1 MKRSLSSKLLIIL
14 LVIQSLVFAIATSL
28 YLDQKYRE
36 HFDNLAHDYKEVS
49 INNIDITKG
58 NEVGDYIANFLEENQ
73 VLMVKKVEGPDY
85 TGRKLLHGYWMS
97 GDYEANKEKLN
108 LKFLDKQYASDQSF
122 KNLDKGGTI
131 GLLDGDYSTIEPT
144 PRFILGDSYF
154 FINLTGTGK
163 IGGFNGE
170 YKLIGIDDA
179 GVDRFYE
186 GLSKVTGLS
195 VDEIK
200 TSNGGSAVMGGGSS
214 LSFIIIY
221 VVLALVIITILTT
234 TTVASLKD
242 MGVYLL
248 QGWSKKSYIKS
259 IYGPINKI
267 AYFLPILFI
276 PYGFILTKGSFNT
289 LKFYLIFLLAGLIN
303 LAIFLFFELLI
314 SLILR
319 TVKPIDAIHGRT
331 SKKGLLIFGI
341 ILFMI
346 FNTSTSVLSFMD
358 IDNMI
363 IELKDQIVTKKE
375 WENVSDYYVTTTF
388 YEGDDFE
395 GDHSITPMSFQRDF
409 YRFYQSIENED
420 GVKFIN
426 TDFRRKNWS
435 KHMKEI
441 GIFDHVPDFSYLLF
455 TANKNYIEEDMQ
467 VKVTNEMQKLAN
479 EGYRVYLIPESFS
492 KEDRKSLAIA
502 ITEMDEEMF
511 LVQTDDRDRE
521 NFDIKFKGIKFFTY
535 NNNKNYF
542 AYPNNID
549 DEMYNEKFPS
559 TSSNPVINYVNT
571 NNMSIFES
579 LNLISGGETNS
590 EIKLNQEAYDKFA
603 NKEYFKKYNIDDNKP
618 GFVQIR
624 ELIGGM
630 IRSLTQSICT
640 FLLIALLFLGISAA
654 ILSALINLYREI
666 YLEEVNIKKFLGYD
680 NKKIYKS
687 IFIMVIIASI
697 INLTI
702 AIINGSVFGICFGII
717 FALIELILLRK
728 FTNKNQFEM
737 LVEYLK

>member
-1 MKRSLSSKLLIIL
+1 MKRSLSSKLLIVL

-36 HFDNLAHDYKEVS
+36 HFDNLANDYKEVS

-122 KNLDKGGTI
+122 KNLDRGGTI

-170 YKLIGIDDA
+170 YKLIGLDEA
-179 GVDRFYE
+179 GVDRFYD
-186 GLSKVTGLS
+186 GLSKVTGLG

-221 VVLALVIITILTT
+221 VVLTLVIITILTT

-267 AYFLPILFI
+267 AYFLPLLFI

-289 LKFYLIFLLAGLIN
+289 LKFYSVFLLAGLIN
-303 LAIFLFFELLI
+303 LAIFLLFELLI

-319 TVKPIDAIHGRT
+319 TVKPINAIHGRT
-331 SKKGLLIFGI
+331 SKKGLLIFGM

-346 FNTSTSVLSFMD
+346 FNTSTSALSFMD

-409 YRFYQSIENED
+409 YKFYESIENED
-420 GVKFIN
+420 GVKFIR
-426 TDFRRKNWS
+426 TDFRRKNWNEEVKEMELY
-435 KHMKEI
+435 KHA
-441 GIFDHVPDFSYLLF
+441 PDFSYLLF
-455 TANKNYIEEDMQ
+455 TANKNYLEDDMQ
-467 VKVTNEMQKLAN
+467 VKVTDEMEEFAN
-479 EGYRVYLIPESFS
+479 EGYRVYLIPKSFS
-492 KEDRKSLAIA
+492 KEDRKSLETAL
-502 ITEMDEEMF
+502 TEMDEEMF
-511 LVQTDDRDRE
+511 LDETDDTDRE
-521 NFDIKFKGIKFFTY
+521 NFNIKFKGIKFFTY

-559 TSSNPVINYVNT
+559 TSTNPVINYVNT

-579 LNLISGGETNS
+579 LSLISGGETNS
-590 EIKLNQEAYDKFA
+590 EIKLSQEAYDKFA

-618 GFVQIR
+618 EFVQIR

-630 IRSLTQSICT
+630 IRSLTQSIFT

-687 IFIMVIIASI
+687 IFVVVIVASI
-697 INLTI
+697 VNLTI

-717 FALIELILLRK
+717 FALIELMLLRK

-737 LVEYLK
+737 LVEFLK

>member
-1 MKRSLSSKLLIIL
+1 MKRSLSKKLLIVL
-14 LVIQSLVFAIATSL
+14 LVVQSLVFAIATSL
-28 YLDQKYRE
+28 YLDQKYKE
-36 HFDNLAHDYKEVS
+36 NFDNLASDYKEVS

-58 NEVGDYIANFLEENQ
+58 NEVGDYISNFLRENQ
-73 VLMVKKVEGPDY
+73 ALMVKKVEGPDY
-85 TGRKLLHGYWMS
+85 TGKKLINGYWMS

-108 LKFLDKQYASDQSF
+108 LEFLDKQYASDQSF

-131 GLLDGDYSTIEPT
+131 GLLEGDYSMIEPT

-170 YKLIGIDDA
+170 YKLIGLDDE
-179 GVDRFYE
+179 GVDRFYD
-186 GLSKVTGLS
+186 GLSKVTSLS

-200 TSNGGSAVMGGGSS
+200 TSNGGSAIMGGGFS

-221 VVLALVIITILTT
+221 AILTLVIITILTT

-267 AYFLPILFI
+267 AYFLPLLFI

-289 LKFYLIFLLAGLIN
+289 LKFYSVFLLAGLIN

-346 FNTSTSVLSFMD
+346 FNTSTSALSFLD

-426 TDFRRKNWS
+426 TDFRRKSWN

-441 GIFDHVPDFSYLLF
+441 GNYDHAPDFSYLLF

-467 VKVTNEMQKLAN
+467 VKVTNEMENLAN
-479 EGYRVYLIPESFS
+479 EDYRIYLIPESFS
-492 KEDRKSLAIA
+492 KEDKKSLKIA
-502 ITEMDEEMF
+502 LTEIDEDMF
-511 LVQTDDRDRE
+511 LDQTDDSDRE
-521 NFDIKFKGIKFFTY
+521 NFDIKFKGIKFFSY
-535 NNNKNYF
+535 DNNKDYF

-549 DEMYNEKFPS
+549 DEMYDEKFPV
-559 TSSNPVINYVNT
+559 TSKEPVINFINT

-618 GFVQIR
+618 EFVQIR

-630 IRSLTQSICT
+630 IRSLTQSIFT
-640 FLLIALLFLGISAA
+640 FLLIGLLFLGISAA

-680 NKKIYKS
+680 NRKIYKS
-687 IFIMVIIASI
+687 IFIMVIVASI
-697 INLTI
+697 INLVI
-702 AIINGSVFGICFGII
+702 AVINGSVFGICFDLI

-728 FTNKNQFEM
+728 FTSKNQFEM
-737 LVEYLK
+737 LVEFLK

>member
-1 MKRSLSSKLLIIL
+1 MKRSTSEKLLIVLIVL
-14 LVIQSLVFAIATSL
+14 QSIIFAIATSL
-28 YLDQKYRE
+28 YLDQKYKE
-36 HFDNLAHDYKEVS
+36 NFDNLANDYKEVS

-58 NEVGDYIANFLEENQ
+58 NEVGDYITNFLKENQ
-73 VLMVKKVEGPDY
+73 ALMVKKVEGPDY
-85 TGRKLLHGYWMS
+85 TGKKLVHGYWMS
-97 GDYEANKEKLN
+97 GDYETNKEKLN
-108 LKFLDKQYASDQSF
+108 LEFLDKQYASDQSF

-170 YKLIGIDDA
+170 YKLIGLDDE
-179 GVDRFYE
+179 GVDRFYD

-200 TSNGGSAVMGGGSS
+200 TSNGGSAVMGGGFS

-221 VVLALVIITILTT
+221 VVLTLVIITILTT

-276 PYGFILTKGSFNT
+276 PFGFILTKGSFNT
-289 LKFYLIFLLAGLIN
+289 LKFYSVFLLAGMIN
-303 LAIFLFFELLI
+303 LAIFLFFELLT

-346 FNTSTSVLSFMD
+346 FNTSTSALSFLD

-375 WENVSDYYVTTTF
+375 WENVSDYYVSTSF
-388 YEGDDFE
+388 YDGDDFE
-395 GDHSITPMSFQRDF
+395 GDYSITPMSFHRDF
-409 YRFYQSIENED
+409 YRFYQSIENEH
-420 GVKFIN
+420 GVKFIY
-426 TDFRRKNWS
+426 TDFRYKEWS
-435 KHMKEI
+435 KYMKEM
-441 GIFDHVPDFSYLLF
+441 GFYDNAPDFSYLLF
-455 TANKNYIEEDMQ
+455 TANKNYIEDDMQ
-467 VKVTNEMQKLAN
+467 VNITNEMEKLAN

-492 KEDRKSLAIA
+492 KEDRKSLETALK
-502 ITEMDEEMF
+502 EMDEEMF
-511 LVQTDDRDRE
+511 LDMTDDKDRE
-521 NFDIKFKGIKFFTY
+521 NFDINFKGIKFFIY
-535 NNNKNYF
+535 NNNKDYF

-549 DEMYNEKFPS
+549 DERYNEKFPS
-559 TSSNPVINYVNT
+559 TSTNPVINYVNT
-571 NNMSIFES
+571 NNMSIIES
-579 LNLISGGETNS
+579 LNLITGGETGS
-590 EIKLNQEAYDKFA
+590 EIKLSQEAYDKFV

-618 GFVQIR
+618 EFVQIR

-630 IRSLTQSICT
+630 IRSLTQAIFT
-640 FLLIALLFLGISAA
+640 FLLVGLLFFGISAA

-680 NKKIYKS
+680 NKKIYKP
-687 IFIMVIIASI
+687 IYIMVIVASI
-697 INLTI
+697 INLII
-702 AIINGSVFGICFGII
+702 AIFNGSIFGICFGII

-737 LVEYLK
+737 LVEFLK

>member
-1 MKRSLSSKLLIIL
+1 MKRSLSSKLLIVL

-36 HFDNLAHDYKEVS
+36 HFDNLANDYKEVS

-85 TGRKLLHGYWMS
+85 TGKKLLHGYWMS

-122 KNLDKGGTI
+122 KNLDRGGTI

-170 YKLIGIDDA
+170 YQLIGIDDA

-200 TSNGGSAVMGGGSS
+200 TSSGGSAVMGGGSS

-221 VVLALVIITILTT
+221 VVLTLVIITILTT
-234 TTVASLKD
+234 TTVASLKN

-248 QGWSKKSYIKS
+248 QGWSKKSYIKN
-259 IYGPINKI
+259 IYNPINKF

-331 SKKGLLIFGI
+331 SKKGLLIFGM

-346 FNTSTSVLSFMD
+346 FNTSTSALSFMD

-409 YRFYQSIENED
+409 YRFYQSIENEN

-426 TDFRRKNWS
+426 TDFRRKKWS

-441 GIFDHVPDFSYLLF
+441 GSFDHVPDFSYLLF

-467 VKVTNEMQKLAN
+467 VKVTNEMEKLAN

-492 KEDRKSLAIA
+492 KEDRKSLETAL
-502 ITEMDEEMF
+502 TEMDEEMF
-511 LVQTDDRDRE
+511 LVQTDDTDRE
-521 NFDIKFKGIKFFTY
+521 NFNIKFKGIKFFTY

-559 TSSNPVINYVNT
+559 TSTNPVINYVNT

-590 EIKLNQEAYDKFA
+590 EIKLSQEAYDKFA

-618 GFVQIR
+618 EFVQIR

-630 IRSLTQSICT
+630 IRSLTQSIFT
-640 FLLIALLFLGISAA
+640 FLIIGLLFLGISAA

-687 IFIMVIIASI
+687 IFIMVIVASI
-697 INLTI
+697 VNLTI

-717 FALIELILLRK
+717 FALIELILLRR

-737 LVEYLK
+737 LVEFLK

>member
-1 MKRSLSSKLLIIL
+1 MKRSLSSKLLIVL

-28 YLDQKYRE
+28 YLDQRYRE
-36 HFDNLAHDYKEVS
+36 NFDNLANDYKEVS

-58 NEVGDYIANFLEENQ
+58 NEVGDYIANFLKENQ

-85 TGRKLLHGYWMS
+85 TGKKLLHGYWMS

-170 YKLIGIDDA
+170 YQLIGIDDA

-200 TSNGGSAVMGGGSS
+200 TSSGGSAVMGGGSS

-234 TTVASLKD
+234 TTVASLKN

-248 QGWSKKSYIKS
+248 QGWSKKSYIKN
-259 IYGPINKI
+259 IYNPINKF

-303 LAIFLFFELLI
+303 LTIFLFFELLI

-331 SKKGLLIFGI
+331 SKKGLLIFGM

-346 FNTSTSVLSFMD
+346 FNTSTSALSFMD

-441 GIFDHVPDFSYLLF
+441 GSFDHVPDFSYLLF

-467 VKVTNEMQKLAN
+467 VEITNEMEKLAN

-492 KEDRKSLAIA
+492 KEDRKSLEIA

-511 LVQTDDRDRE
+511 LDETNDTDRE
-521 NFDIKFKGIKFFTY
+521 NFNIKFKGIKFFTY

-559 TSSNPVINYVNT
+559 TSTNPVINYVNT

-579 LNLISGGETNS
+579 LSLISGGETNS

-603 NKEYFKKYNIDDNKP
+603 NKEYFEKYNIDDNKP
-618 GFVQIR
+618 EFVPIR

-630 IRSLTQSICT
+630 IRSLTQSIFT
-640 FLLIALLFLGISAA
+640 FLLIGLLFLGISAA

-687 IFIMVIIASI
+687 IFVVVIVASI

-717 FALIELILLRK
+717 FALIELILLKK
-728 FTNKNQFEM
+728 FTNKNQFGM
-737 LVEYLK
+737 LVEFLK

>member
-1 MKRSLSSKLLIIL
+1 MKRSLSSKLLIVL

-28 YLDQKYRE
+28 YLDQRYRE
-36 HFDNLAHDYKEVS
+36 NFDNLANDYKEVS

-58 NEVGDYIANFLEENQ
+58 NEVGDYIANFLKENQ

-85 TGRKLLHGYWMS
+85 TGKKLLHGYWMS

-170 YKLIGIDDA
+170 YQLIGIDDA

-200 TSNGGSAVMGGGSS
+200 TSSGGSAVMGGGSS

-234 TTVASLKD
+234 TTVASLKN

-248 QGWSKKSYIKS
+248 QGWSKKSYIKN
-259 IYGPINKI
+259 IYNPINKF

-303 LAIFLFFELLI
+303 LTIFLFFELLI

-331 SKKGLLIFGI
+331 SKKGLLIFGM

-346 FNTSTSVLSFMD
+346 FNTSTSALSFMD

-441 GIFDHVPDFSYLLF
+441 GSFDHVPDFSYLLF

-467 VKVTNEMQKLAN
+467 VEITNEMEKLAN

-492 KEDRKSLAIA
+492 KEDRKSLEIA

-511 LVQTDDRDRE
+511 LDETNDTDRE
-521 NFDIKFKGIKFFTY
+521 NFNIKFKGIKFFTY

-559 TSSNPVINYVNT
+559 TSTNPVINYVNT

-579 LNLISGGETNS
+579 LSLISGGETNS

-618 GFVQIR
+618 EFVQIR

-630 IRSLTQSICT
+630 IRSLTQSIFT

-687 IFIMVIIASI
+687 IFIMVIVASI
-697 INLTI
+697 VNLTI

-717 FALIELILLRK
+717 FALIELILLRR

-737 LVEYLK
+737 LVEFLK